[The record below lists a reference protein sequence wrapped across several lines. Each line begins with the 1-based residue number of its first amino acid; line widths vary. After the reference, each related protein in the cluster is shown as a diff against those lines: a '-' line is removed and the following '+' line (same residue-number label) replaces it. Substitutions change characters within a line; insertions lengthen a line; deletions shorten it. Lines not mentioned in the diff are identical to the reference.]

1 MEHLSTVEL
10 SRLVDEAP
18 SAKEHQHLGVC
29 SRCRDELGA
38 LKAQTEALRELPDVR
53 PPRGD
58 WAILHARLVSEG
70 MVRRGDGPTWG
81 LARTPGWMKAAAA
94 IMIFFAGTAVGGLA
108 FRGPL
113 TADLRETP
121 PSAAQLQPIGEFRT
135 VEEAAQAAEV
145 AERQFVAALVQY
157 NEMMGADQGG
167 AADPEARLA
176 ALEYIFRAS
185 QAALREAP
193 ADPFLNGFLV
203 TIQAE
208 REAAL
213 RQVSGG
219 GGNWY

>member
-1 MEHLSTVEL
+1 MEHLSIVEL
-10 SRLVDEAP
+10 SRLIDEAP
-18 SAKEHQHLGVC
+18 SAEEHQHLGVC
-29 SRCRDELGA
+29 LRCRDELDA
-38 LKAQTEALRELPDVR
+38 LRAQTESLRELPDVR

-58 WAILHARLVSEG
+58 WGILHARLVSEG

-81 LARTPGWMKAAAA
+81 LARTPPWMKVAAAV
-94 IMIFFAGTAVGGLA
+94 MIFFAGTAVGGLT
-108 FRGPL
+108 FRGPM
-113 TADLRETP
+113 TADLRESP
-121 PSAAQLQPIGEFRT
+121 PSAAQLSPIGGVRT
-135 VEEAAQAAEV
+135 TEQSAQAVEL

-157 NEMMGADQGG
+157 NEMIGNDGNRAE
-167 AADPEARLA
+167 DPEARLA

-203 TIQAE
+203 TIEAE

-219 GGNWY
+219 GGKWY